1 MLRNHVRPHD
11 SPYPIM
17 KTIPRFVMP
26 LVIGSALVANT
37 VAASTDLPAL
47 DVAFENAR
55 AITRGPDLVVTTG
68 TTTRVWRL
76 TPHGLCTVAFG
87 PGDVGRDATA
97 ATRGA
102 DWAAPGWIDEQT
114 PGELVSLTA
123 EPDDDN
129 GFTAR
134 HLRVTAEFFYP
145 KPDVRLR
152 YTIWAWPGAEGVR
165 TQLWLKAA
173 PPTETASAPAGPKIA
188 LVAGRPAHGL
198 IIHER
203 ELVVRVTGLVASR
216 NYHLEVEAPADRQ
229 AFQEAAVW
237 SLDGEGKADLVVTPG
252 ATGETIVSAVDL
264 TPDLRPDGSVT
275 LRVRGGAGGKSA
287 PALGVVRVREG
298 TVVVAEFTSTQA
310 GPHAKKAAGDPPARA
325 DFLPVR
331 GENVL
336 AAGYYN
342 DTQNRHRADRPLL
355 REEKIASP
363 ARVGWANVLFLEATP
378 GRTDATSYLLVK
390 ESHKCVNQTGV
401 DTGAFEIGPEGVEVT
416 GWGLGRGDVR
426 ADEWRW
432 TWATW
437 SVAYRGLGADA
448 RELALKKFHRTRYP
462 VRADLDLYLKAN
474 TWGSGNTS
482 EESVSR
488 AAEKEVLAELDSV
501 ADLKLDT
508 LQIDDGWQ
516 GGRMSPRA
524 PADREW
530 HPRPDWYPQGWNPVV
545 RRARELGI
553 DLGIWHAARAP
564 LADLVRN
571 HDLANFKTWKLDFA
585 QLDDYEG
592 VFSYLAKGRGL
603 IEHSG
608 HTVRVNWDVTE
619 IAPRFGYFWASE
631 CGNLWLS
638 NRKTRQPAP
647 VVAKPWLM
655 LRETWQIA
663 RYLNLNKVELP
674 IQNLA
679 LANPAVSDGAQ
690 HSATYGTA
698 LGLPGIPV
706 FFQTTRLLTP
716 AQRAETKALLDV
728 YRAHRG
734 ELFSRYVFPLG
745 DEPSNRG
752 WSGFQWFDPAQPRS
766 GYLLLFR
773 ERLNEEPTRALPLR
787 FLPPGTSLH
796 VEDLRR
802 STESTVTLDHD
813 SAAAFTLPMAGDVL
827 FLRISRV

>member
-1 MLRNHVRPHD
+1 MN
-11 SPYPIM
+11 
-17 KTIPRFVMP
+17 TIRRFI
-26 LVIGSALVANT
+26 LLLVAFST
-37 VAASTDLPAL
+37 LSAEAGAAARGLPAL
-47 DVAFENAR
+47 DVTVENAR
-55 AITRGPDLVVTTG
+55 ATTRGRELVVTTG
-68 TTTRVWRL
+68 TTTRVWQL
-76 TPHGLCTVAFG
+76 TPHGLRTVAFG
-87 PGDVGRDATA
+87 AGEIPAGSGESS
-97 ATRGA
+97 GA

-123 EPDDDN
+123 ELGDDN
-129 GFTAR
+129 GFAAR
-134 HLRVTAEFFYP
+134 HLAVTAEFFYP
-145 KPDVRLR
+145 KPDVHLR
-152 YTIWAWPGAEGVR
+152 YTIWAWPGAGGVR
-165 TQLWLKAA
+165 TQLWLKGAPSPGAA
-173 PPTETASAPAGPKIA
+173 SVLAGPVIA
-188 LVAGRPAHGL
+188 LAAGRAAHGL
-198 IIHER
+198 LTHER
-203 ELVVRVTGLVASR
+203 EVVLRVTGLVSSR
-216 NYHLEVEAPADRQ
+216 SYQLEVEASAERH
-229 AFQEAAVW
+229 ATQEAVVS
-237 SLDGEGKADLVVTPG
+237 SLDGESKASLRAVPGAGGETVVSAADLGP
-252 ATGETIVSAVDL
+252 E
-264 TPDLRPDGSVT
+264 LRPDGSVT

-287 PALGVVRVREG
+287 PALGVVRLREG
-298 TVVVAEFTSTQA
+298 AAVVAEFTAAQA
-310 GPHAKKAAGDPPARA
+310 GPGANRAAGGSPARA
-325 DFLPVR
+325 DFLPVQ

-363 ARVGWANVLFLEATP
+363 ARVGWANVLFLEPAS
-378 GRTDATSYLLVK
+378 GATDAMSFLLVK
-390 ESHKCVNQTGV
+390 ESHKCVNQSGV
-401 DTGAFEIGPEGVEVT
+401 DTGAFEVSAEGVTVT

-437 SVAYRGLGADA
+437 SVAYRGAGTDA

-488 AAEKEVLAELDSV
+488 ASEKEVLAELDSV

-516 GGRMSPRA
+516 GGRMTPRA
-524 PADREW
+524 PIEREW
-530 HPRPDWYPQGWNPVV
+530 HTRPDWYPQGWKPVV
-545 RRARELGI
+545 QRARELGI

-564 LADLVRN
+564 LGDLIRN
-571 HDLANFKTWKLDFA
+571 YDLAQFKTWKLDFA
-585 QLDDYEG
+585 QLGNYEG

-608 HTVRVNWDVTE
+608 HAVRVNWDVTE

-638 NRKTRQPAP
+638 NRKTMQPAP

-655 LRETWQIA
+655 LREAWQIA

-728 YRAHRG
+728 YRAHRK

-766 GYLLLFR
+766 DYLLLFR
-773 ERLNEEPTRALPLR
+773 ERLNEEPTRTLALR
-787 FLPPGTSLH
+787 FLAPGTALK
-796 VEDLRR
+796 VQDLRT
-802 STESTVTLDHD
+802 SAESMVTLDAN
-813 SAAAFTLPMAGDVL
+813 SAASFTLPEGGDIL
-827 FLRISRV
+827 FLRISCR